1 METKA
6 LVDTLDEEL
15 AMAEVKTLYDTLV
28 KIES

>member
-6 LVDTLDEEL
+6 LVDTLVEEL

-28 KIES
+28 KVES